1 MVVRDRPVFGK
12 RKVNA
17 KSEEEST
24 MRMQKKKIVLGVIGA
39 DVHAVGNKIL
49 YHAFT
54 EAGFDVINLGVMV
67 SQEEYIAAA
76 IETAADAIIV
86 SSLYGHGELDCRG
99 MRDKCVESGLADIL
113 LYVGGNIV
121 VGKQPFEDVEK
132 RFKAMGFDRV
142 FGPGTAPE
150 AAIIALR
157 EDLGC
162 EAVKIMQ
169 N

>member
-1 MVVRDRPVFGK
+1 M
-12 RKVNA
+12 
-17 KSEEEST
+17 E
-24 MRMQKKKIVLGVIGA
+24 KKKLVLGVIGA

-54 EAGFDVINLGVMV
+54 EAGFEVTNLGVMV
-67 SQEEYIAAA
+67 SQEEFIDAA

-99 MRDKCVESGLADIL
+99 MREKCDESGLEGIL

-142 FGPGTAPE
+142 YVPGTAPE
-150 AAIIALR
+150 TAIEALR
-157 EDLGC
+157 EDLL
-162 EAVKIMQ
+162 
-169 N
+169 